1 MWKIK
6 MASFRVDGNKGE
18 FTEVLCPRKENR
30 YFKNYIHQ
38 NDLGYYYYIKILK
51 DKLVALF

>member
-1 MWKIK
+1 
-6 MASFRVDGNKGE
+6 MASLELTGVRESSLKFCVPGK
-18 FTEVLCPRKENR
+18 KNR

-38 NDLGYYYYIKILK
+38 YDLGYYYYIKILK